1 MKIIMKILF
10 CFFILILPY
19 ILQAQSVFIE
29 SKKYY
34 SNFKDEYRQDTVLF
48 ELPVIIG
55 GVSND
60 MHHKLAPYLS
70 ADSLLGGNIDSVISN
85 YSIYGAG
92 IVGSGYNVLYNK
104 NSVLSISVYVETMG
118 AYPDMFYS
126 DVNLSLNSG
135 KRILITDIIKRSET
149 KKLAAMLDKI
159 VQKRIRD
166 KVKEEQIGEEDA
178 LQFFE
183 GDKFSEES
191 LANFAFTDNG
201 IKFYYDYGL
210 PHVIQALSPDEDIL
224 MTWKEI
230 EDYVKAGSLL
240 EKILDMQ

>member
-1 MKIIMKILF
+1 MKIIF
-10 CFFILILPY
+10 CFFILVVPY

-34 SNFKDEYRQDTVLF
+34 SSFKDEYRQDTVVF

-70 ADSLLGGNIDSVISN
+70 ADSLLGENIDGVIGN
-85 YSIYGAG
+85 YSMYGAG
-92 IVGSGYNVLYNK
+92 IVGSGYSVLYNK

-118 AYPDMFYS
+118 AYPDMLYS
-126 DVNLSLNSG
+126 DVNLNVKSG
-135 KRILITDIIKRSET
+135 KRILITDIIKRNET
-149 KKLAAMLDKI
+149 KKLAEMLDKI

-178 LQFFE
+178 LQFFD
-183 GDKFSEES
+183 GKKFTAENLE
-191 LANFAFTDNG
+191 NFAFTEKG
-201 IKFYYDYGL
+201 IMFYYNFNL
-210 PHVIQALSPDEDIL
+210 PHALKALSPDEDIL
-224 MTWKEI
+224 MTWDEI
-230 EDYVKAGSLL
+230 EDYVREDSLL
-240 EKILDMQ
+240 EKIIDKQ

>member
-1 MKIIMKILF
+1 MIKFLVLF
-10 CFFILILPY
+10 LMISANSFAID
-19 ILQAQSVFIE
+19 SVKVE
-29 SKKYY
+29 SKIYTAP
-34 SNFKDEYRQDTVLF
+34 FKDEYRTDTAQYK
-48 ELPVIIG
+48 LPVITG
-55 GVSND
+55 GGAAALIAKLNTYLVS
-60 MHHKLAPYLS
+60 
-70 ADSLLGGNIDSVISN
+70 DSILFENIDSSIVN
-85 YSIYGAG
+85 YKMCGCGTIGAD
-92 IVGSGYNVLYNK
+92 YNVLYNK
-104 NSVLSISVYVETMG
+104 NSVLSISVQIETMG
-118 AYPDMFYS
+118 AYPDVHYK
-126 DVNLSLNSG
+126 DVNLNLKTG
-135 KRILITDIIKRSET
+135 KRLLVTDIISKRSL
-149 KKLAAMLDKI
+149 KILAEKLDKI
-159 VQKRIRD
+159 VQQRIKN